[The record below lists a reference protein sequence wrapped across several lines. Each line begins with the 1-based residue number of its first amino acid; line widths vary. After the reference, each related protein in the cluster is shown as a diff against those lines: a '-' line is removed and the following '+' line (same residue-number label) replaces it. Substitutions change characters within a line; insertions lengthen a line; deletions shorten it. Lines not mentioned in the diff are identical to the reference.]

1 MADRSLAPRPATPED
16 RELAVAE
23 LCEHFAAGDIELDEL
38 EHRLAVA
45 DEVASEAELV
55 ALVRDLPPLS
65 SAAAMP
71 AGPRAARGFALALLG
86 GGARKGAWTPPE
98 HLYALAVCGGVKL
111 DFRGA
116 RLPAGVTRVTA
127 IACMG
132 GIEVIVPPGLSVEV
146 SGLGVLGG
154 VDHLERES
162 GDGPGAA
169 RLQVTAFACMG
180 GVDVTTRPSER
191 AEAATPERLRRRG

>member
-1 MADRSLAPRPATPED
+1 MPPFLSIIIPAFNEATRIIPSLESVVAYLKAPEPVALLAPP
-16 RELAVAE
+16 
-23 LCEHFAAGDIELDEL
+23 
-38 EHRLAVA
+38 
-45 DEVASEAELV
+45 
-55 ALVRDLPPLS
+55 
-65 SAAAMP
+65 
-71 AGPRAARGFALALLG
+71 
-86 GGARKGAWTPPE
+86 

-116 RLPAGVTRVTA
+116 RLTAGVTRVTA
-127 IACMG
+127 LACMG
-132 GIEVIVPPGLSVEV
+132 GIDIIVPPGLSVVV

-180 GVDVTTRPSER
+180 GVGVTTRPSER
-191 AEAATPERLRRRG
+191 AEAATPQRLRRRS

>member
-23 LCEHFAAGDIELDEL
+23 LCEHFAAGHIELDEL

-65 SAAAMP
+65 SVAPVP
-71 AGPRAARGFALALLG
+71 AEPRRAVGFALAVLG
-86 GGARKGAWTPPE
+86 GGSRKGQWTPPE
-98 HLYALAVCGGVKL
+98 NLYALAVCGGVKL

-132 GIEVIVPPGLSVEV
+132 GIDIIVPPGLSVEV

-162 GDGPGAA
+162 GQGPNAA

-180 GVDVTTRPSER
+180 GVGVTTRPSER
-191 AEAATPERLRRRG
+191 AEAATPQRLRRRS